1 MCISFCWDHF
11 CRNITERGWICMD
24 FWSFSTCSEC
34 GKPKNK
40 PFPIYNKSTDSINIH
55 ARGLWLIRLH
65 NRQKKRKLS
74 IEDGRFGITAV
85 YTAIYIYTV
94 YMCTYY
100 IYIYIYIYMYIY
112 ICLGTYVCTY
122 MYNIYIQISHFSFH
136 FARQSSRLHALEC
149 LQCGAITGS
158 CQTS

>member
-1 MCISFCWDHF
+1 MCISFCWGHF
-11 CRNITERGWICMD
+11 CRNIMTERGWICMD

-34 GKPKNK
+34 SKPKNK
-40 PFPIYNKSTDSINIH
+40 PFPIYNKSKDSINIH
-55 ARGLWLIRLH
+55 GGGSGSFASMIDHISEIEYRGWTFW
-65 NRQKKRKLS
+65 NY
-74 IEDGRFGITAV
+74 GRI
-85 YTAIYIYTV
+85 YSHIYIYVYTV

-100 IYIYIYIYMYIY
+100 IYIHMYTY

>member
-65 NRQKKRKLS
+65 NRQKKTE
-74 IEDGRFGITAV
+74 IEYRGWTFWNYGRI
-85 YTAIYIYTV
+85 YSHIYIHSIYV
-94 YMCTYY
+94 HVL
-100 IYIYIYIYMYIY
+100 YIYIYIYMYIY